1 MRIEFD
7 PDDKLPL
14 NKPLKFSTMTIIARF
29 VFEEDGKFYPQIYL
43 DECLYELQK
52 CCKMIE
58 LLLQKELA
66 KIKQMHQKNVCFV
79 TIDILKMLVINFNHV
94 FVMVVMMYQ

>member
-29 VFEEDGKFYPQIYL
+29 VFEEDGEFYPQIYL
-43 DECLYELQK
+43 DERLYELQK
-52 CCKMIE
+52 CCNMIE

-66 KIKQMHQKNVCFV
+66 MIKQMHQKNVCFV
-79 TIDILKMLVINFNHV
+79 TIGILKMLDINFNHV
-94 FVMVVMMYQ
+94 FVMAVMMYE